1 MNASPELSDPKNGE
15 VPSAGGRTPKKEN
28 AFLNLGFNILIP
40 IFILNKGDDWFGE
53 YLAPHFANTAVP
65 ILLIALCFPIAYFIY
80 DLILRKKYNFISIL
94 GLISVLLTG
103 GIGILEIP
111 TQWFAVKEA
120 AIPSIIGLAVILSLK
135 TPYPLVRSIL
145 LNPELMDVPKIDAA
159 LLEKNQRPAFEALLK
174 RCTYYLGFSFLIS
187 AILNYFLASWIV
199 VSPSGTEA
207 YNAEVSK
214 MMLWSWP
221 VIAIPCLLIT
231 LYTLW
236 ILIKGIQELTGYKL
250 EDFIQ
255 NPEQ

>member
-1 MNASPELSDPKNGE
+1 MIPDNLYTSFYLLFISIISITVVFNNLSSNKNLKNSLSN
-15 VPSAGGRTPKKEN
+15 P
-28 AFLNLGFNILIP
+28 FNILIP

-135 TPYPLVRSIL
+135 TPYPLVYIT
-145 LNPELMDVPKIDAA
+145 AA
-159 LLEKNQRPAFEALLK
+159 
-174 RCTYYLGFSFLIS
+174 
-187 AILNYFLASWIV
+187 
-199 VSPSGTEA
+199 
-207 YNAEVSK
+207 
-214 MMLWSWP
+214 
-221 VIAIPCLLIT
+221 
-231 LYTLW
+231 
-236 ILIKGIQELTGYKL
+236 
-250 EDFIQ
+250 
-255 NPEQ
+255 

>member
-1 MNASPELSDPKNGE
+1 M
-15 VPSAGGRTPKKEN
+15 
-28 AFLNLGFNILIP
+28 
-40 IFILNKGDDWFGE
+40 
-53 YLAPHFANTAVP
+53 P

-159 LLEKNQRPAFEALLK
+159 LLEKISGRLSRAYSALYLLLRFFFFDQCDFELLFSELDCGQPKWDGSVQCGGEQNDALE
-174 RCTYYLGFSFLIS
+174 
-187 AILNYFLASWIV
+187 LAGDRHS
-199 VSPSGTEA
+199 
-207 YNAEVSK
+207 
-214 MMLWSWP
+214 
-221 VIAIPCLLIT
+221 LLVDHS
-231 LYTLW
+231 LHAV
-236 ILIKGIQELTGYKL
+236 
-250 EDFIQ
+250 DFDQ
-255 NPEQ
+255 GDPRADGL